1 MALSVSSDANAVV
14 ISVLSRA
21 LVIVVVVAVLS
32 VNEVV
37 VTGDVADDVVVADD
51 ILVALSTLVESSE
64 TIVEDISSG
73 LVATSRFDMVSVTTY
88 ITSIIHSHTFK

>member
-14 ISVLSRA
+14 ISVLSSA
-21 LVIVVVVAVLS
+21 VVIVVVVAVLS

-51 ILVALSTLVESSE
+51 ILVAPSTLVESSE
-64 TIVEDISSG
+64 TIVEDISFG
-73 LVATSRFDMVSVTTY
+73 LVATSRFDFVSVTTY